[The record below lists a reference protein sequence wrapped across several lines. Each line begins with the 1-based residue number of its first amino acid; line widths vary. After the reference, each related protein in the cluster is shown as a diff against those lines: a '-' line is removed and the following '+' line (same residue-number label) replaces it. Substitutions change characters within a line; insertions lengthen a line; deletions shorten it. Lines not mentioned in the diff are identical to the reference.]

1 MVKKVIL
8 IRHGESI
15 ANVMNIITEDPDEH
29 PLTERGIEQ
38 VLFSA
43 EQLKGMVFK
52 GIISSPILRARQ
64 TARIVADL
72 LNLEVKIDNRIRESG
87 LGPYNKY
94 RIEDIPKMNREDL
107 GMEPWDSQ
115 VKRMRNALDDLDGC
129 YILVSHALPIRAVT
143 ASFLDMDERE
153 SYGIDIKH
161 ASMTAIDVEKNKVL
175 SIGTLLLTERIKNI
189 FKEC

>member
-1 MVKKVIL
+1 MVRRVIL
-8 IRHGESI
+8 MRHGESI

-43 EQLKGMVFK
+43 EQMKGLKFD

-64 TARIVADL
+64 TAKTVADV
-72 LNLEVKIDNRIRESG
+72 LNLEIKTDKRIRESG

-107 GMEPWDSQ
+107 GMEPWDEQ
-115 VKRMRNALDDLDGC
+115 VKRMRNALNDIDGC
-129 YILVSHALPIRAVT
+129 YVLVSHALPIRAVT
-143 ASFLDMDERE
+143 ASFLEMDEKE

-161 ASMTAIDVEKNKVL
+161 ASMTAIDLDKNRLL
-175 SIGTLLLTERIKNI
+175 SIGTLLLTDRIKKL
-189 FKEC
+189 FSEC

>member
-8 IRHGESI
+8 MRHGESI

-64 TARIVADL
+64 TARTVADV

-115 VKRMRNALDDLDGC
+115 VKRMRSALDDLDGC

-161 ASMTAIDVEKNKVL
+161 ASMTAIDIEKNKVL

>member
-1 MVKKVIL
+1 M
-8 IRHGESI
+8 RHGESI

-43 EQLKGMVFK
+43 EQLKGLKFD
-52 GIISSPILRARQ
+52 GIITSPVLRARQ
-64 TARIVADL
+64 TAKTVADVL
-72 LNLEVKIDNRIRESG
+72 KLDVKIDRRIRESG

-107 GMEPWDSQ
+107 GMEPWDAQ
-115 VKRMRNALDDLDGC
+115 VKRMRNALNDINGC

-143 ASFLDMDERE
+143 ASFLDMDEKE

-161 ASMTAIDVEKNKVL
+161 ASMTVIDLDNNKLL
-175 SIGTLLLTERIKNI
+175 SIGTLLLTDRIKK
-189 FKEC
+189 FFSEC